1 LFYFAAA
8 AIAEE
13 SRTHKAWAGKNALCV
28 QENTLQYPHIPAVF
42 SFVITPFCSA
52 KAAKHLSANHFLA
65 DFVAQR
71 RNKVLLCKSWHGKR
85 YKKVLP

>member
-1 LFYFAAA
+1 EKL
-8 AIAEE
+8 
-13 SRTHKAWAGKNALCV
+13 LP
-28 QENTLQYPHIPAVF
+28 YPHMPACF
-42 SFVITPFCSA
+42 SLAGANFCFVNTA
-52 KAAKHLSANHFLA
+52 LHLSANNFLV